1 MNSVREGTGN
11 AREDARRWS
20 VQKAAL
26 LCKHTGST
34 RGDIYGIKTFSDFFV
49 PQILGVVP
57 HQQKYYNAHTQKS
70 RDDRQDQERSVE
82 ANEPKI

>member
-11 AREDARRWS
+11 AIEDALRWP

-26 LCKHTGST
+26 LYKHTGST
-34 RGDIYGIKTFSDFFV
+34 RGRIYGIKTFSDFFV
-49 PQILGVVP
+49 PQILGVVT

-70 RDDRQDQERSVE
+70 RDHRQDQERRVK
-82 ANEPKI
+82 ANEPKV